1 MTFAEAAMIM
11 MSDSGKTPVI
21 QSLTITA
28 NGTYSA
34 PEGVDGYS
42 PIDVKVPDRYQDGYT
57 DGFSEG
63 YNEGKTEGAAEQKKI
78 CDEEKAVLIK
88 EIAEQGKEIEKLKEN
103 QGYTF
108 PEGTSYEDIYQ
119 FVSDDTVT
127 DKTSGITIRT
137 IVVDDSDGRSI
148 TVGIYNSNGKLI
160 DYIAGGGFGGKYG
173 RQTAIVE
180 SVFVNSATGKYDVT
194 ISWDDWNAG
203 TESIEHYIE
212 HHTGTHSRLVGFGSS
227 EHQIHVE
234 NN

>member
-63 YNEGKTEGAAEQKKI
+63 YDEGKTEGAAEQKKI

-88 EIAEQGKEIEKLKEN
+88 EIAEQDVEIEKLKEN

-119 FVSDDTVT
+119 FVGDDTVT

-137 IVVDDSDGRSI
+137 TVDNTNDSRYI
-148 TVGIYNSNGKLI
+148 NVGIYNSNGKLI
-160 DYIAGGGFGGKYG
+160 DYIGGGGFGGKYG

-180 SVFVNSATGKYDVT
+180 SIFVNSATGKYDVT
-194 ISWDDWNAG
+194 ISWDEWNAG

-212 HHTGTHSRLVGFGSS
+212 HQTGTHSRLIGFGSS